1 MKKSRQDDLIFLPPL
16 ANVRVDKAP
25 SESEEIFEDDG
36 LFTDA
41 DNSPLSCPSCD
52 KVSCGRLCPECGAV
66 IWTSGHL
73 QHLEKYQIE

>member
-41 DNSPLSCPSCD
+41 DNSPMRCPSCD

-73 QHLEKYQIE
+73 QHLEKYRT

>member
-41 DNSPLSCPSCD
+41 DNSPMRCPSCD
-52 KVSCGRLCPECGAV
+52 EESGGRICPECGGV
-66 IWTSGHL
+66 VLTSGHL
-73 QHLEKYQIE
+73 